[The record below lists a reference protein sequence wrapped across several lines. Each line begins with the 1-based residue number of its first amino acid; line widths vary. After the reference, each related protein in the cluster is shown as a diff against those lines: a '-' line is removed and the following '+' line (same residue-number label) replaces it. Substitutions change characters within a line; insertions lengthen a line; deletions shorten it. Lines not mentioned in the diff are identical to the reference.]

1 MALKACNE
9 RTGSLGLR
17 RQMHMRK
24 LRGVGASPG
33 LVVGPVFLFQQEDLR
48 YEITQVSEPQAEWKR
63 IEQAFQTA
71 FDQLKLICDKASAE
85 VGESEAAIFE
95 AHMQMLQDPE
105 LIDSIRKSILD
116 GHENAEKALMDA
128 AEYYA
133 TALDQLS
140 DEYLRARADDVRD
153 VARRCLRILLG
164 KPQVDAALSKPS
176 IILARDLSPS
186 DTVQMEKTM
195 VLGFCTAEG
204 GATSHTAI
212 LAKALGVPAVVGVG
226 YGLLDSVEGSSLMI
240 NGRTGEVTLD
250 PDEATVSAF
259 MQSQKAEEERAAADL
274 LAAIK
279 PAMTRDGHTV
289 EVVANVGSVDDAEKA
304 VTSGAEGIGLLR
316 TEFLYLNR
324 QVAPTEEEQ
333 FTVYKKIFDTQG
345 SRPIVIRTLDVGGD
359 KELPYID
366 LGNEDNPFLGWR
378 AIRMCL
384 DNPDFFKTQL
394 RSILRAAV
402 GHDVRIMFPMIAS
415 VKEVIRARE
424 LLEQARA
431 ELQSADQALEVKV
444 QVGIMVEI
452 PSAAVMADKFI
463 EVVDFFSIGTN
474 DLTQYT
480 LAVERTNKKVAHLSN
495 GLDPAVLRLIA
506 KVIEEGHKGGVWVG
520 MCGELAGEPRA
531 IPVLIGLGLDEFSMA
546 PSLIPHAKAVIR
558 RSDSADCKRIARK
571 VLDLP
576 TYDEVDAYLSR
587 LA

>member
-1 MALKACNE
+1 MK
-9 RTGSLGLR
+9 
-17 RQMHMRK
+17 K
-24 LRGVGASPG
+24 LHGVGASPG
-33 LVVGPVFLFQQEDLR
+33 LVVGPAFFFQQEDLR

-63 IEQAFQTA
+63 MERAFQTA
-71 FDQLKLICDKASAE
+71 LEQLKLICDKASA
-85 VGESEAAIFE
+85 VAGESEAAIFE
-95 AHMQMLQDPE
+95 AHIQMLQDPE

-116 GHENAEKALMDA
+116 EHENAERALMDA
-128 AEYYA
+128 AEHYA

-140 DEYLRARADDVRD
+140 DEYLRARAADVRD
-153 VARRCLRILLG
+153 VARRCLRALLG
-164 KPQVDAALSKPS
+164 KLQVDVALSKPS
-176 IILARDLSPS
+176 IVLARDLSPS
-186 DTVQMEKTM
+186 DTVQMEKAM

-212 LAKALGVPAVVGVG
+212 LAKALGVPAVVGAGDELLASVG
-226 YGLLDSVEGSSLMI
+226 SGPLMI
-240 NGRTGEVTLD
+240 DGRTGEVTID
-250 PDEATVSAF
+250 PDEATVVAF
-259 MQSQKAEEERAAADL
+259 KQSQKVEKERAVAEL
-274 LAAIK
+274 SAAIK
-279 PAMTRDGHTV
+279 PAVTRDGRTV

-316 TEFLYLNR
+316 TEFLYLDR
-324 QVAPTEEEQ
+324 QGAPTEEEQ
-333 FTVYKKIFDTQG
+333 FTVYKKIFDTQD

-394 RSILRAAV
+394 RAILRAAT

-415 VKEVIRARE
+415 VKEVVRARE
-424 LLEQARA
+424 LLEEARS
-431 ELQSADQALEVKV
+431 ELQSANQAFETKV

-495 GLDPAVLRLIA
+495 ALDPAVLRLIA

-520 MCGELAGEPRA
+520 MCGELAGEPKA
-531 IPVLIGLGLDEFSMA
+531 IPVLLGLGLDEFSMA

-558 RSDSADCKRIARK
+558 ENDSTECKQIAK
-571 VLDLP
+571 EVLDLP
-576 TYDEVDAYLSR
+576 TCDEVIAYLNR
-587 LA
+587 LTP